1 MKFLVTVFLA
11 AVVLVAGPAFA
22 KPVQPSAHH
31 DITVEIDP
39 ATWMVSISDTIRV
52 EDRDRLQLW
61 MDDWLKIEAVEVD
74 GKPVDAMRSVKWTNV
89 PVSGMGPWTIDLRMT
104 GAVPEMPPPS
114 AGRGFRGSA
123 GAGDGGAYLFGS
135 SGFLPSTFDEAISYR
150 LTVKVPEPY
159 RAVAPGKLTDEATS
173 DGIYSATFVSDM
185 AFGPPS
191 LFAGPYKVAEQV
203 ADGIRLRTYFH
214 EDIAGFSDQYLETS
228 AGYLKRYSDE
238 IGDYPFADFHIISS
252 PLPVGLGFPNLTYI
266 GRMIVPLPFM
276 KGRSLAHEV
285 VHNWWGNGVEVAY
298 SEGNWAE
305 GLTTYMADFGLAEA
319 EGAGAARQMR
329 LSWLRDY
336 AALPAERDGP
346 VTAFVTKQHDASQ
359 IIGYNKVAYIFHML
373 KEEIGEE
380 AFSKG
385 IRDFWTKHR
394 FAIAGWS
401 DLQATFEMASGRH
414 LDWFFDQWLDRTGAP
429 EIALAGAETEGEAGN
444 YLTTV
449 SLEQSGDVYKL
460 LVPIEIETTSG
471 THREA
476 VRFEEAEET
485 FALRT
490 GDKPVMVRIDPSFD
504 VFRRLIPGE
513 QPPILRDVT
522 LAPVLTSIVLS
533 DDEGFATAAAALVRR
548 LSGKGTR
555 IVTSTEPAGADGPV
569 IVAGAREDLR
579 RFAENNLTGPVPDR
593 TDGSTAAVWVDR
605 TTSGDP
611 VMLIAAESTEA
622 LAALS
627 RPLPHYGRQSY
638 VVFSGR
644 KAIDRGVWPSESG
657 PLTKVLSE

>member
-1 MKFLVTVFLA
+1 MKFLVPAFLA
-11 AVVLVAGPAFA
+11 VVVLVAGPAFA
-22 KPVQPSAHH
+22 APLKPSAHH

-39 ATWMVSISDTIRV
+39 ASWTVSVSDTITAQ
-52 EDRDRLQLW
+52 DRDRLRLRV
-61 MDDWLKIEAVEVD
+61 DDWLKIEAIEVD
-74 GKPVDAMRSVKWTNV
+74 GKPVDVVRSVKGTKV
-89 PVSGMGPWTIDLRMT
+89 PVSGKGPWTVDLRLNGT
-104 GAVPEMPPPS
+104 LPRMPLPA
-114 AGRGFRGSA
+114 AGHGFRGSA
-123 GAGDGGAYLFGS
+123 GAGEGGAYLFGS
-135 SGFLPSTFDEAISYR
+135 SGFLPSTFDEAISYS

-173 DGIYSATFVSDM
+173 DGVYSATFVSDL
-185 AFGPPS
+185 AFGSPP
-191 LFAGPYKVAEQV
+191 LFVGPYTVTEQV

-214 EDIAGFSDQYLETS
+214 EDIAGFSNQYLETA

-238 IGDYPFADFHIISS
+238 IGPYPFADFHIISS
-252 PLPVGLGFPNLTYI
+252 PLPVGLGFTNLTYI

-298 SEGNWAE
+298 RQGNWAE

-319 EGAGAARQMR
+319 EGEGAARQMR

-346 VTAFVTKQHDASQ
+346 VTAFVTKQHGASQ
-359 IIGYNKVAYIFHML
+359 VIGYNKVAYIFHML
-373 KEEIGEE
+373 KQEIGED
-380 AFSKG
+380 AFSNG
-385 IRDFWTKHR
+385 IRDFWETHR

-401 DLQATFEMASGRH
+401 DLQATFEAVAGRP
-414 LDWFFDQWLDRTGAP
+414 LDWFFEQWLDRTGAP
-429 EIALAGAETEGEAGN
+429 QIALAGAQTKLDGGD

-449 SLEQSGDVYKL
+449 SLEQSEDPYRL
-460 LVPIEIETTSG
+460 LVPIEIETASG
-471 THREA
+471 IHREA
-476 VRFEEAEET
+476 VRLEEAEGT
-485 FALRT
+485 FELRT
-490 GDKPVMVRIDPSFD
+490 AERPARIRIDPSFD

-522 LAPVLTSIVLS
+522 LAPALTSVVFS
-533 DDEGFATAAAALVRR
+533 DDEEFARAATVLVRR
-548 LSGKGTR
+548 LAEVGTR
-555 IVTSTEPAGADGPV
+555 ISKSKEPENTKEPM
-569 IVAGAREDLR
+569 ILIGAREDLL
-579 RFAENNLTGPVPDR
+579 RFAKENLSGPVPEAA
-593 TDGSTAAVWVDR
+593 DGATAFVWVDR

-611 VMLIAAESTEA
+611 VILVAADSTDA

-644 KAIDRGVWPSESG
+644 KAIDRGVWPSDSG
-657 PLTKVLSE
+657 PLTKDLSE

>member
-1 MKFLVTVFLA
+1 MKFLVPVILA
-11 AVVLVAGPAFA
+11 AAVLVAAPAFA

-39 ATWMVSISDTIRV
+39 ATWTVSVSDTIRV
-52 EDRDRLQLW
+52 EDRDRLQIW

-74 GKPVDAMRSVKWTNV
+74 GKPVDATRSPKWTNV
-89 PVSGMGPWTIDLRMT
+89 PVPGKGPWVIDLRMT
-104 GAVPEMPPPS
+104 GTLPEMPPPS

-135 SGFLPSTFDEAISYR
+135 SGFLPSTNDEAISYR

-159 RAVAPGKLTDEATS
+159 RAVAPGKLTDESTS
-173 DGIYSATFVSDM
+173 EGIYSATFVSDM
-185 AFGPPS
+185 AFGTPS
-191 LFAGPYKVAEQV
+191 LFAGPYKVAERV
-203 ADGIRLRTYFH
+203 AHGIRLRTYFH

-266 GRMIVPLPFM
+266 GRRIVPLPFM

-298 SEGNWAE
+298 SQGNWAE

-319 EGAGAARQMR
+319 EGEGAARQMR

-336 AALPAERDGP
+336 AALPAERDGR
-346 VTAFVTKQHDASQ
+346 VSDFTSRRHDASQ

-373 KEEIGEE
+373 KEEIGAE

-385 IRDFWTKHR
+385 IRDFWQKHR

-401 DLQATFEMASGRH
+401 DLQETFEAASGRH
-414 LDWFFDQWLDRTGAP
+414 LDWFFEQWLDRTGAP
-429 EIALAGAETEGEAGN
+429 QIALAGASSEQRDGAYVTS
-444 YLTTV
+444 V
-449 SLEQSGDVYKL
+449 SLEQSGDLYKL
-460 LVPIEIETTSG
+460 LVPIEIETATG
-471 THREA
+471 IHREA
-476 VRFEEAEET
+476 VRFEEAQQNFE
-485 FALRT
+485 LRT
-490 GDKPVMVRIDPSFD
+490 REKPVTVRIDPSFD

-522 LAPVLTSIVLS
+522 LAPALTSVVLS
-533 DDEGFATAAAALVRR
+533 DNAGFAETADTLIQR
-548 LSGKGTR
+548 LAGEGTS
-555 IVTSTEPAGADGPV
+555 VSKSAGGQSATGPM

-579 RFAENNLTGPVPDR
+579 RFAESNLTGPVPDEL
-593 TDGSTAAVWVDR
+593 DGATASVWVDR
-605 TTSGDP
+605 TVSGDP
-611 VMLIAAESTEA
+611 VMLIAADSTEA
-622 LAALS
+622 LGALS

-657 PLTKVLSE
+657 PLTKELSE